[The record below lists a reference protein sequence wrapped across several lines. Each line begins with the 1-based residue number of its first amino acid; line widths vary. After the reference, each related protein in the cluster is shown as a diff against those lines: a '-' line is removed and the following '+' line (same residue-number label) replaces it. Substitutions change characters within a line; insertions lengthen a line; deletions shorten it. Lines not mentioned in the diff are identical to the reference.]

1 MTYDEYFDRY
11 TKHLID
17 TEFYAQ
23 SWEGRVNSLTERV
36 KKRLKDVMEGYGVI
50 TSKGKYLQFAKEVSE
65 AIDSE
70 VDPFAKLFD
79 REERKQ
85 SEKESDWLG
94 KLLKAFLGITAVMA
108 AMNWRKLKSQPF
120 GKYKDRKDFFESY
133 KTKMEKAVTLPAWSS
148 YIFGSGLS
156 TVSAEMDRTFNKI
169 GKEAGADVHLSVTAN
184 QRNTQ
189 RLLLEDMRGVSY
201 VYVAILDDKTCPVCG
216 TYSGTVYDDLTKA
229 PLLPIHY
236 NCRCYFLPI
245 RKGEKFMQPSYS
257 EWVEK
262 QDEES
267 KKKILG
273 PARFR
278 LYKSGVQFSEF
289 TSKGHKLTLQ
299 ELFNDKVALSKPKVP
314 YGMGWETERIT
325 KSASVHIAKE
335 RIADGIKDPLVYSS
349 DKMMAKTLARETGKD
364 VWLLSER
371 NKGSVNPDAFIDGR
385 TIEFKH
391 VRGGRRKVG
400 LNACRSLL
408 QSENVFL
415 YVEQNIPEKSCLSA
429 IKGALYN
436 TRQQAVKNKIQF
448 IEPNP
453 DGLIFIYTEGK
464 LSQFTW
470 KDVL

>member
-23 SWEGRVNSLTERV
+23 SWEGRINSLTERV
-36 KKRLKDVMEGYGVI
+36 KKRLKGVMDGYGVI

-189 RLLLEDMRGVSY
+189 RLLLEDLRGTSY

-216 TYSGTVYDDLTKA
+216 VYSGTTYDDLTEA
-229 PLLPIHY
+229 PLLPVHN

-245 RKGEKFMQPSYS
+245 KKGDKFRQPSYS
-257 EWVEK
+257 EWFER

-278 LYKSGVQFSEF
+278 LYESGVQFSEF
-289 TSKGHKLTLQ
+289 TSKGRKLTMK
-299 ELFNDKVALSKPKVP
+299 ELF
-314 YGMGWETERIT
+314 E
-325 KSASVHIAKE
+325 
-335 RIADGIKDPLVYSS
+335 
-349 DKMMAKTLARETGKD
+349 
-364 VWLLSER
+364 
-371 NKGSVNPDAFIDGR
+371 
-385 TIEFKH
+385 EF
-391 VRGGRRKVG
+391 G
-400 LNACRSLL
+400 
-408 QSENVFL
+408 
-415 YVEQNIPEKSCLSA
+415 
-429 IKGALYN
+429 
-436 TRQQAVKNKIQF
+436 
-448 IEPNP
+448 
-453 DGLIFIYTEGK
+453 EG
-464 LSQFTW
+464 
-470 KDVL
+470 D